1 MRSLLV
7 GGAWLVFVWVALT
20 GNPSPLSLLV
30 GSGAAITLLVF
41 FRPTYTDRARLSF
54 RLWPVLSFLVFF
66 NLRFVV
72 ATLQVAMAVL
82 APERY
87 RRQPALIAVPIA
99 ASTEVTT
106 TLLAN
111 AISLTPGTCF
121 IEMHRDPA
129 VMYVHVLQLRSLTA
143 QRLEILDLERRI
155 VRAFGPWSGVET
167 VAALMARVTA
177 EGDG

>member
-7 GGAWLVFVWVALT
+7 GGAWLLFVWVALT
-20 GNPSPLSLLV
+20 GSLSPLSLLL
-30 GSGAAITLLVF
+30 GSGVAVALLVF
-41 FRPTYTDRARLSF
+41 FRPTSIDRAGLSF
-54 RLWPVLSFLVFF
+54 RLGPAVSFLIFF

-72 ATLQVAMAVL
+72 ANVQVATAVL

-87 RRQPALIAVPIA
+87 RRQRALIAVPIA
-99 ASTEVTT
+99 APTEVTT

-121 IEMHRDPA
+121 IEMHREPA
-129 VMYVHVLQLRSLTA
+129 VMYVHVLQLHDLTA

-155 VRAFGPWSGVET
+155 VRAFGPSAAVDTVES
-167 VAALMARVTA
+167 LMARVAA